1 MKHAGG
7 VKRAIQQIEL
17 LVNLNR
23 YLPFHSILSFYQRY
37 MIDLYTKQ
45 VLLNSS
51 FVEQVIRLIYYNKV
65 FLIYTSTKNIFIL
78 GNDV

>member
-23 YLPFHSILSFYQRY
+23 YLPFHSTLSFYQ
-37 MIDLYTKQ
+37 
-45 VLLNSS
+45 
-51 FVEQVIRLIYYNKV
+51 
-65 FLIYTSTKNIFIL
+65 
-78 GNDV
+78 